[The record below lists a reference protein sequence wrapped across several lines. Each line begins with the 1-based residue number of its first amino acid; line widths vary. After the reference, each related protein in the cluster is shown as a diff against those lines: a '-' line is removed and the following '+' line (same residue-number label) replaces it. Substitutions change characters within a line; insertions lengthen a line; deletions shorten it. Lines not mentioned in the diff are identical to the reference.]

1 MNKQKGNDMEKILIA
16 TILKPQGLKGELKCK
31 LENDNFDIIK
41 DINEIYLNDKNVPTR
56 IISKSFRM
64 GYLFL
69 TLSMC
74 DCREKAEL
82 MRNFKVY
89 ALRNQLDLPQDEYMI
104 TDLIDMQVVT
114 ENGERIGKLLDIQNY
129 GAGDILVIEQY
140 KREYLVPFVKDIVI
154 KIDKSSNTIVVNK
167 NKYDEAKVC
176 D

>member
-1 MNKQKGNDMEKILIA
+1 MEKILIA
-16 TILKPQGLKGELKCK
+16 TVLKPQGLNGELKCK

-41 DINEIYLNDKNVPTR
+41 DISEVFLNDKNVPTR
-56 IISKSFRM
+56 VVDKKYRT

-74 DCREKAEL
+74 NNREKAEL

-89 ALRNQLDLPQDEYMI
+89 VLREQLAMPDDEYMI
-104 TDLIDMQVVT
+104 TDLIGMNVLSET
-114 ENGERIGKLLDIQNY
+114 GEQIGKLMDVENY

-140 KREYLVPFVKDIVI
+140 KREYMVPFVKDIVLNI
-154 KIDKSSNTIVVNK
+154 NKVTNSIIVNK
-167 NKYDEAKVC
+167 KKYDEAKIC